1 MNDMTLNTANATAAD
16 ATAVLQTPIER
27 FMFGAKCLP
36 EIGSSLGKGIRE
48 FKSSVREIEHELKVF
63 LQGDLRKH
71 LHGETVRDEER
82 KRPSFKPA
90 PL

>member
-1 MNDMTLNTANATAAD
+1 MAKQSPTEHITKSTWYQSTKAGLIPFKIIASFKNPHP
-16 ATAVLQTPIER
+16 TPLEEY
-27 FMFGAKCLP
+27 AL
-36 EIGSSLGKGIRE
+36 GIRM
-48 FKSSVREIEHELKVF
+48 IEHELKVF

>member
-1 MNDMTLNTANATAAD
+1 MAKQSPTEHITKSTWYQSTKAGLIPFNIIASFKNPHP
-16 ATAVLQTPIER
+16 TPLEEY
-27 FMFGAKCLP
+27 AL
-36 EIGSSLGKGIRE
+36 GIRM
-48 FKSSVREIEHELKVF
+48 IEHELKVF